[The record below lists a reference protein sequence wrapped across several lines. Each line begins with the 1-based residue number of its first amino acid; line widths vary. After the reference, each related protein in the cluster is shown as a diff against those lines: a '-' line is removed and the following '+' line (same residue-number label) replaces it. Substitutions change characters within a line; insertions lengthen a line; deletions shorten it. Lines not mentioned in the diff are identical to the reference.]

1 MESGESVDRKLVR
14 LAATQEDDMDVEY
27 STLAYFKTKND
38 QVVFIMNKIGRN
50 EIICM
55 RILSQDQITELT
67 REESDKELV

>member
-1 MESGESVDRKLVR
+1 